1 MGRVVI
7 GSIIGLIA
15 GGLFISLVQMVS
27 HSIYGSVDFSGVTTR
42 EDLRLVLEEQ
52 PKDALIWVA
61 ISHYIGTFFGGMI
74 AYLISGR
81 KLMAMWVPIGL
92 LFVATLV
99 LNLAMP
105 HPTWFIIVDLM
116 ASLLGGLICFLIGR
130 KWAVKE

>member
-27 HSIYGSVDFSGVTTR
+27 HSIYGSVDFTGISTR
-42 EDLRLVLEEQ
+42 EELRLLLDAQ
-52 PKDALIWVA
+52 PIGALIWVA
-61 ISHYIGTFFGGMI
+61 ISHYIGIFFGGMI

-81 KLMAMWVPIGL
+81 KLMAMWVPIGF
-92 LFVATLV
+92 LFVATFV

-105 HPTWFIIVDLM
+105 HPKWFIIVDLL
-116 ASLLGGLICFLIGR
+116 ASVLGGLICFLIGR
-130 KWAVKE
+130 KWAVRD